1 MKLILLRHGE
11 SQWNLENRF
20 TGWKDVPLTKTGIIE
35 ASLSAE
41 KLVENDIKLSTI
53 QTSLLQRAIN
63 TAKIIS
69 ERMEFP
75 IEKIEYDWRLN
86 ERHYGALEG
95 LNKSETALKY
105 GEKQV
110 LIWRRSYDV
119 VPPLLESND
128 KRHPKFNLV
137 FKNIEAELPSG
148 ESLKNVI
155 DRLNPFWENYFENIK
170 KNFGNHLIV
179 AHSNSLRAIIKILE
193 NLSDEEIMSVNIPTV
208 VPLVYTFNNDFKINN
223 KNFLIDE
230 KDLIKKQKKI
240 ANQGKINK

>member
-1 MKLILLRHGE
+1 
-11 SQWNLENRF
+11 
-20 TGWKDVPLTKTGIIE
+20 
-35 ASLSAE
+35 
-41 KLVENDIKLSTI
+41 
-53 QTSLLQRAIN
+53 
-63 TAKIIS
+63 
-69 ERMEFP
+69 MEFP

-193 NLSDEEIMSVNIPTV
+193 NLSDEEIMSVNIPTG

>member
-1 MKLILLRHGE
+1 MLFHRFW
-11 SQWNLENRF
+11 SQM
-20 TGWKDVPLTKTGIIE
+20 I
-35 ASLSAE
+35 
-41 KLVENDIKLSTI
+41 
-53 QTSLLQRAIN
+53 
-63 TAKIIS
+63 
-69 ERMEFP
+69 
-75 IEKIEYDWRLN
+75 
-86 ERHYGALEG
+86 
-95 LNKSETALKY
+95 
-105 GEKQV
+105 
-110 LIWRRSYDV
+110 
-119 VPPLLESND
+119 
-128 KRHPKFNLV
+128 RHPKFNLV

-148 ESLKNVI
+148 ESLKNII

-193 NLSDEEIMSVNIPTV
+193 NLSDEEIMSVNIPTG

>member
-193 NLSDEEIMSVNIPTV
+193 NLSDEEIMSVNIPTG